1 MDPALE
7 QREGW
12 AYARR
17 MAQDSGS
24 PLQDEVDLVRRRLL
38 AAGGKYVAPAVLA
51 SLILAPDA
59 LAQGSCQ
66 PNSCPPAVNNCGPLR
81 RCQPGR

>member
-51 SLILAPDA
+51 SLILAPDP
-59 LAQGSCQ
+59 LAQRPCSPTRCA
-66 PNSCPPAVNNCGPLR
+66 PVVHRCGPLR
-81 RCQPGR
+81 R